1 MSMTV
6 KELLEIISSLP
17 DNTPVLVSTEDIY
30 EVETVSVEHHSD
42 GRKHL
47 ILSNLEW
54 GGLHVVLDMIIPL
67 WVRHRG
73 IIAFNII

>member
-6 KELLEIISSLP
+6 KELLEIISTLP

-47 ILSNLEW
+47 ILSNLE
-54 GGLHVVLDMIIPL
+54 
-67 WVRHRG
+67 
-73 IIAFNII
+73 

>member
-17 DNTPVLVSTEDIY
+17 DTTPVLISANDFY
-30 EVETVSVEHHSD
+30 EVETISVEYHAD

-47 ILSNLEW
+47 ILSNLE
-54 GGLHVVLDMIIPL
+54 
-67 WVRHRG
+67 
-73 IIAFNII
+73 

>member
-1 MSMTV
+1 MTV

-30 EVETVSVEHHSD
+30 EVETIAVEYHSD

-47 ILSNLEW
+47 ILSNLEE
-54 GGLHVVLDMIIPL
+54 GVMKAVTNCIIL
-67 WVRHRG
+67 WYQKYLL
-73 IIAFNII
+73 